1 MTAPFYVP
9 FNFNTTSTTIK
20 SASYTI
26 PANKYA
32 KVTAYFIGTKTG
44 TAQTITQDVAQLNGV
59 DVLYSPFV
67 SKISPGTFSPSTT
80 IFTIPSTASGK
91 FSFKV
96 SFSAT
101 ATTGQVRLNGINID
115 IADYTNGRN
124 IEKDFECSGSE
135 TITTTVGLNVYAN
148 GAIVGFT
155 PYLQTFE
162 AWVPTGTVLN
172 CSGVMRWKV
181 EEYNSIV

>member
-32 KVTAYFIGTKTG
+32 RVTAYYIGTKVG
-44 TAQTITQDVAQLNGV
+44 TTQTITQDVAQLNGV

-67 SKISPGTFSPSTT
+67 SRIQNGTFSPTT
-80 IFTIPSTASGK
+80 TLFTIPSTASGTFK
-91 FSFKV
+91 FIV
-96 SFSAT
+96 VFSPV
-101 ATTGQVRLNGINID
+101 ATTGQVRLNGINVD
-115 IADYTNGRN
+115 IGDYTNGRV
-124 IEKDFECSGSE
+124 IEKQFGCSGSE
-135 TITTTVGLNVYAN
+135 SITTTASLQINAL
-148 GAIVGFT
+148 GAVVDFE
-155 PYLQTFE
+155 PHLKKFE

-172 CSGVMRWKV
+172 CNGVMRWKV